1 MWALKLLLTQR
12 ILSRS
17 NFRGV
22 RHAYVPN
29 NAARG
34 RAGSSNLDLLILN
47 NHLQNLGEG
56 EAERLETPKPSNFSF
71 SQELGWEQICSEFA
85 KKEVFQ

>member
-1 MWALKLLLTQR
+1 M
-12 ILSRS
+12 ISRS

-34 RAGSSNLDLLILN
+34 RAGSSNLDLLMIFS
-47 NHLQNLGEG
+47 
-56 EAERLETPKPSNFSF
+56 LEVTLS
-71 SQELGWEQICSEFA
+71 
-85 KKEVFQ
+85 